1 MTQALP
7 REIRAFV
14 SGAQRLDPNVVVDC
28 DPPDDAIH
36 GSYWLDVRAGGKVLP
51 VEWNARQGFGFAK
64 DGAEAALYGT
74 PCAHFVADA
83 GDAVTHLAHCFL
95 SAPFAP
101 PIEATSSAD
110 APERKSFLH

>member
-14 SGAQRLDPNVVVDC
+14 GGVHRLDPTVVVDC
-28 DPPDDAIH
+28 DRPDDATH
-36 GSYWLDVRAGGKVLP
+36 GSYWLDVRAGSKVLP

-64 DGAEAALYGT
+64 DGAEGPLYGT
-74 PCAHFVADA
+74 PSAHFVADA
-83 GDAVTHLAHCFL
+83 SDAVSYLARCLL
-95 SAPFAP
+95 SAPFAR

-110 APERKSFLH
+110 APARKSFLR